1 MKMEVDVNED
11 EVVAASLQD
20 TLEYIEDCILSFEY
34 SEAQATWK
42 HSWRIFDNDP
52 EEDLKQ
58 LKKFRK
64 ALKKVISW
72 YTV

>member
-1 MKMEVDVNED
+1 MMKRVMVEIDTAEVAVT
-11 EVVAASLQD
+11 SLQD
-20 TLEYIEDCILSFEY
+20 TLEYIEECI
-34 SEAQATWK
+34 ANNK
-42 HSWRIFDNDP
+42 HGVGTRVFDSDY

-72 YTV
+72 YAP